1 MLLKIHVPLLLS
13 ALYELRYQEGNAAKD
28 ELLACWSAC
37 DKNLSSLKS
46 MKILRAVGLVLLII
60 GLQLLMSEVFA
71 GFEQTLLKFFQF
83 TQSALDAA
91 QTAITIG
98 RF

>member
-1 MLLKIHVPLLLS
+1 
-13 ALYELRYQEGNAAKD
+13 
-28 ELLACWSAC
+28 
-37 DKNLSSLKS
+37 
-46 MKILRAVGLVLLII
+46 MKILRAVGIVLLII

-91 QTAITIG
+91 QAAIMIG
-98 RF
+98 HF